1 MILNLCH
8 KFLKNAFSARQVLI
22 ECRFPTW
29 QEKEGKGEREGKGAG
44 GGTSFP
50 HPTFPSPGAMEGHQT
65 PCAPGCRSLGTLG
78 PAQQRFCQRIGTLPD
93 LSCSLQLFHLPKNL
107 SVEGSAKEGSPE
119 SVSSIS
125 SLRRSSALCFYPCG
139 VHRSL
144 LMFVALFQE
153 LLSIIQTQ
161 REEIGKQP
169 GSGCASTSRCLE

>member
-1 MILNLCH
+1 M
-8 KFLKNAFSARQVLI
+8 SVD
-22 ECRFPTW
+22 FPLGKKKKG
-29 QEKEGKGEREGKGAG
+29 KESGKGRAWVEAHPSL
-44 GGTSFP
+44 TP
-50 HPTFPSPGAMEGHQT
+50 HFLPPGPWRGIRQ
-65 PCAPGCRSLGTLG
+65 PVPPGCRSLGTLG

-125 SLRRSSALCFYPCG
+125 SLWRSSALWFYPCG